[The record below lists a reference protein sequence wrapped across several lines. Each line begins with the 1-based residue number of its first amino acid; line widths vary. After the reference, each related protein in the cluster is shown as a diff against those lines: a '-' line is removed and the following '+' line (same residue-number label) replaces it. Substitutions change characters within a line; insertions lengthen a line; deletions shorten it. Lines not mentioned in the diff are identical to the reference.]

1 MNTPSPDR
9 DAQPANHTQSSRV
22 SEAEA
27 RQEKWGLYVLAVLVL
42 SFSALG
48 AYGIATDNGPLE
60 VLAFCGAMPTLLGFL
75 LLLSMH
81 MTWLD

>member
-1 MNTPSPDR
+1 
-9 DAQPANHTQSSRV
+9 
-22 SEAEA
+22 
-27 RQEKWGLYVLAVLVL
+27 VLAALVL

-60 VLAFCGAMPTLLGFL
+60 ILAFCGAMPTLLGFL
-75 LLLSMH
+75 FLLSMH